1 LLALIGFV
9 GLAAL
14 VPISREWIVSGERAF
29 APAIWTLGFLLYP
42 LTGLAAWL
50 VWRRIDVGLDRK
62 RAALRRWGWQLLLG
76 GLWPAALYGAQS
88 PALAGA
94 VLALLLATAAA
105 TVIAFR
111 RLQRDAALLLG
122 PYCAWLI
129 CTAALAA
136 GRFWPGAN

>member
-1 LLALIGFV
+1 M

-14 VPISREWIVSGERAF
+14 VPISRAWIASGGREA
-29 APAIWTLGFLLYP
+29 APAVAALGFVLYP

-76 GLWPAALYGAQS
+76 GLWPAALYGASS

-94 VLALLLATAAA
+94 LLLLLLLAAMATALAFKPLHRGAALLLAPY
-105 TVIAFR
+105 
-111 RLQRDAALLLG
+111 AL
-122 PYCAWLI
+122 WLV
-129 CTAALAA
+129 CTAAQAA
-136 GRFWPGAN
+136 DRFWQGAN

>member
-14 VPISREWIVSGERAF
+14 VPISRAWIVSGERAL
-29 APAIWTLGFLLYP
+29 APGIWALGFVLYP

-50 VWRRIDVGLDRK
+50 VWRRIDVALERK

-88 PALAGA
+88 PALASAVSLLLLLAAVSAIVDFWRLQRGA
-94 VLALLLATAAA
+94 ALLLA
-105 TVIAFR
+105 
-111 RLQRDAALLLG
+111 
-122 PYCAWLI
+122 PYGVWLV
-129 CTAALAA
+129 CTAAVAA
-136 GRFWPGAN
+136 TRFWPGAN